1 MTDQISR
8 QSGPLRR
15 SRRPSAGAVAP
26 AASLVGLLIV
36 ALLTVQAYRSFTPRL
51 AVAETP
57 TPTATAGLSGPAPT
71 AAPTAT
77 VLINAEV
84 SVPGWLVYARSGNLW
99 IQNGTTAR
107 QLTQSE
113 NGWPASQ
120 PAFSPDGQ
128 WVYFIETRSGP
139 GRWYAYNGNVTNFDL
154 NYPVLCRIHPDGT
167 GKEDVLSSL
176 FRQGSLTTFFFLREP
191 TINPAGTVA
200 AVISD
205 GPKTPGV
212 EDVMVH
218 YINLST
224 HKLGNALSLPENA
237 PFGLSEPAFSPD
249 GMALAYTQEQRDGKL
264 GAPSIWISR
273 GGSAHKLAQGY
284 RAASWSPDGAY
295 IAATKVSGDRLDVV
309 VLDASTGHLV
319 GQVTSDGSS
328 WGAVWAPSGNLLV
341 YTHMTGPTV
350 NLDMVYI
357 TGSGSNLSFKIEPR
371 LTDFVGMDG
380 GSRPAWYIP
389 GFGPAPSPSAAPSAS
404 EAGAPA
410 ASTSASSS
418 GSVQP
423 SSTASPS

>member
-1 MTDQISR
+1 MTDQISKAR
-8 QSGPLRR
+8 GPSWR
-15 SRRPSAGAVAP
+15 SRRPSAVTVAP
-26 AASLVGLLIV
+26 AVSLVGLLI
-36 ALLTVQAYRSFTPRL
+36 AGLLTVQAYRSFTPRL
-51 AVAETP
+51 VVTETP
-57 TPTATAGLSGPAPT
+57 TPTATAGESGAPPT

-77 VLINAEV
+77 VLVNSEV

-113 NGWPASQ
+113 DGWEASQ

-128 WVYFIETRSGP
+128 WVYFIETRAKT
-139 GRWYAYNGNVTNFDL
+139 GRWYAYNGNVTYFNL

-212 EDVMVH
+212 QDVMVH
-218 YINLST
+218 YITLST
-224 HKLGNALSLPENA
+224 RKMGNALNLPENA

-249 GMALAYTQEQRDGKL
+249 GKDLAYTQEQRDGKL
-264 GAPSIWISR
+264 GAPSIWILH

-295 IAATKVSGDRLDVV
+295 IAATKVNGDRLDVV
-309 VLDASTGHLV
+309 VLDATTGHLV
-319 GQVTSDGSS
+319 GQVTSDGTS

-350 NLDMVYI
+350 NLNMVYI
-357 TGSGSNLSFKIEPR
+357 TGTASNLTFRVESR
-371 LTDFVGMDG
+371 LTDFTGMDG

-389 GFGPAPSPSAAPSAS
+389 GFGPTPSPTAEPSGSGVDAPTASAS
-404 EAGAPA
+404 VSETA
-410 ASTSASSS
+410 
-418 GSVQP
+418 QP
-423 SSTASPS
+423 SPTASPS